1 MLRDVTLSAQG
12 RRETVDAMSPA
23 ASAMPAASARARVSP
38 GTPRERPGDLG
49 RCGDA
54 GASTSSRVTNPS
66 SLSPSPRRK
75 PPVGGAR
82 YARVVRAAAAP
93 GGDGPG
99 GWLSSLEGLAQRMGV
114 TMYQAPAP
122 PAVVPG
128 ARVDFLE
135 SMLQW
140 HLDTSTSADL
150 VTREVQDAIVAE
162 VTSFPVDKVAVGE
175 SPSVAMHVPIPLL
188 RASPGGPPSS
198 LAAMGARSARGRA
211 LDDAFEKNDDSA
223 SSANG
228 STKDS
233 DGPLFAFP
241 EWDGWTQPTT
251 AMTLRAVLMTAS
263 ALSAAAGMRAYDRG
277 ATSSLAAEEAS
288 GGGSVV
294 RRGASAGA
302 PQILLPLNPAVFEDF
317 EDSELELGVDGF
329 GKGDTLDVE
338 NRSRRGGASEGA
350 VASAKKRKNQV
361 DAESL
366 RLFFEKLW
374 PDSPYSFG
382 TYDREK
388 ITSDVSYLSTSI
400 PERASDGTTAR
411 TRTKGEKRLVVIVN
425 VSSPGNET
433 AAESDGEGMV
443 NAAETLLEL
452 GVPFVVLTLWMDDSL
467 ARGVAS
473 GRPAKQEREA
483 LRVRMEKRTRIL
495 LGRSVKRK
503 EARERVRR
511 AFEAAK
517 KQPQGAGYVALEEA
531 LAEARAV
538 GADAGAGGAF
548 GVKGGEA
555 EAMLAEIRAEA
566 RAAEASALA
575 AALTAACLQ
584 VPVDVAGLEA
594 TLRRA
599 RGVLARAARDAGAAD
614 TTALAA
620 LSVDDAATARA
631 ARDWNESAA
640 EADRILDAGGDEA
653 SSPPSSRVTRED
665 VMSADV
671 DRFASRLA
679 RGVDAT
685 ANANAKEEKTS
696 STSSSALATLRGAVD
711 AAEAAAAAAAL
722 ESDLRAALADETS
735 LEVGAV
741 PRLEKLMLRAAK
753 VAEKKPPLTQEGA
766 AKLNALTSRCF
777 SRATALQEMEEARAA
792 LAAAL
797 EPSRSAG
804 VASLFVQEGTKKSR
818 SADDRS
824 VNANAFDHLI
834 AVPALERAVARARA
848 SAWPWQLADAVADA
862 ETTLER
868 WRAIGRV
875 RDAIDSRDVAKIRR
889 EIAYARKAHPE
900 VETRGAERALAEMEA
915 EDALEGGDRRLKAYF
930 AASKMAWSSGAPS
943 AESAEMLRTIR
954 DSLAVTDAE
963 HEQVTKAVSAG
974 SRTAAE
980 ETRARALEGNANVA
994 SSFEYERSRVSFAA
1008 SGAGTR
1014 GPIFQ
1019 GSDELGTDVTSDAT
1033 ELYVLN
1039 WDDEAIELYVG
1050 GAGPKTNHDLRFEKP
1065 LNADADEATRAWA
1078 SATLFENE
1086 RASDARDGSYARSVD
1101 GGDDGGSGGWRRVGA
1116 DIIYNEEEIIGVGSS
1131 GTYVFRG
1138 YVQHT
1143 TRARHAVAVKR
1154 IQRPPGE
1161 EGRELLRLVEREVEL
1176 LTSLNQ
1182 SPRVPFFHRW
1192 AATSSH
1198 VFIALELCAE
1208 SLREHVTRLGDSMPV
1223 ERRFEILR
1231 DVASGIAWLHD
1242 PNKPGGRIAHNDLKP
1257 ENLLVAADGD
1267 VKIADVGLG
1276 VRVNSKFSKKKSEKP
1291 DGNDSDSDADSG
1303 EYTMSTFRKYGIDI
1317 VLAGRAPEM
1326 LKHEPLTPA
1335 ADVWAMG
1342 VVFYFALTGRASP
1355 FSESGRDV
1363 PTDAAIINGR
1373 HHLQNVMSVPGLVT
1387 RRALEARH
1395 LLASMLAPDPADR
1408 PEARDV
1414 QAHPLFWS
1422 DETFLARAVALHF
1435 NSASFATDVGSVLS
1449 AAADDALINGA
1460 AGGGNAERGALLAAA
1475 SMDLTDW
1482 KRLVDAKLLKRVTRF
1497 SKNAS
1502 RKAPGNGREVSTDAG
1517 TSQNGPPSGNSDAKK
1532 TNAGESGRGSYGD
1545 GFSDL
1550 LRFCRNVSEHPPTI
1564 DEVGPL
1570 LQTLVEASAETEA
1583 RAAASAAA
1591 ASAKKSARR
1600 ARAAAREGG
1609 AAGASA
1615 LAADEDGPP
1624 IEKKANDGNDASRF
1638 PGTALLPPGIDPG
1651 CSPRR
1656 LTREQRRSIFAA
1668 YIAHLFPGMPLAVF
1682 EVCVA
1687 TEQAR
1692 AKSRARVKSRHRSDA
1707 KANGKQKRSGPGPGT
1722 RGRAKTQTQRGR

>member
-1 MLRDVTLSAQG
+1 L
-12 RRETVDAMSPA
+12 
-23 ASAMPAASARARVSP
+23 
-38 GTPRERPGDLG
+38 
-49 RCGDA
+49 
-54 GASTSSRVTNPS
+54 
-66 SLSPSPRRK
+66 
-75 PPVGGAR
+75 
-82 YARVVRAAAAP
+82 
-93 GGDGPG
+93 
-99 GWLSSLEGLAQRMGV
+99 
-114 TMYQAPAP
+114 
-122 PAVVPG
+122 
-128 ARVDFLE
+128 
-135 SMLQW
+135 
-140 HLDTSTSADL
+140 
-150 VTREVQDAIVAE
+150 
-162 VTSFPVDKVAVGE
+162 
-175 SPSVAMHVPIPLL
+175 
-188 RASPGGPPSS
+188 
-198 LAAMGARSARGRA
+198 
-211 LDDAFEKNDDSA
+211 
-223 SSANG
+223 
-228 STKDS
+228 
-233 DGPLFAFP
+233 
-241 EWDGWTQPTT
+241 
-251 AMTLRAVLMTAS
+251 
-263 ALSAAAGMRAYDRG
+263 
-277 ATSSLAAEEAS
+277 
-288 GGGSVV
+288 
-294 RRGASAGA
+294 
-302 PQILLPLNPAVFEDF
+302 
-317 EDSELELGVDGF
+317 
-329 GKGDTLDVE
+329 
-338 NRSRRGGASEGA
+338 
-350 VASAKKRKNQV
+350 AKKRKNQV

-388 ITSDVSYLSTSI
+388 ITSDVSYLSVS
-400 PERASDGTTAR
+400 ERARDGTTTAR
-411 TRTKGEKRLVVIVN
+411 AKAKGEKRLVVIVN

-433 AAESDGEGMV
+433 AAESDGESMV

-452 GVPFVVLTLWMDDSL
+452 GVPFVVLTLWMDDAL
-467 ARGVAS
+467 ARGVTS

-503 EARERVRR
+503 EARERVRE

-679 RGVDAT
+679 RGNDAT
-685 ANANAKEEKTS
+685 VNVNVKEETS
-696 STSSSALATLRGAVD
+696 STSSSALATLRAAVD

-722 ESDLRAALADETS
+722 EGDLRAALADETS

-804 VASLFVQEGTKKSR
+804 DASLFVDA
-818 SADDRS
+818 ADDRS
-824 VNANAFDHLI
+824 VNANDRSVNAFDHLS

-848 SAWPWQLADAVADA
+848 SAWPWQLADAVTDA
-862 ETTLER
+862 EATLER

-900 VETRGAERALAEMEA
+900 VETRGAERALAELEA

-930 AASKMAWSSGAPS
+930 AASKMAWSSGVPS

-980 ETRARALEGNANVA
+980 DARARALEGSASSA
-994 SSFEYERSRVSFAA
+994 SSFSSGSNDRSRVSFAA

-1019 GSDELGTDVTSDAT
+1019 GSDELGTDAGAAGRGGTDAASDAASDAT

-1050 GAGPKTNHDLRFEKP
+1050 GAGPKTNQRRARTRTKHE
-1065 LNADADEATRAWA
+1065 NENAADADEATRAWA
-1078 SATLFENE
+1078 SATPDE
-1086 RASDARDGSYARSVD
+1086 RDDARDGSYERSVD
-1101 GGDDGGSGGWRRVGA
+1101 ARDGSGGSGGWRRVGA

-1154 IQRPPGE
+1154 IQRPPGR
-1161 EGRELLRLVEREVEL
+1161 GR
-1176 LTSLNQ
+1176 
-1182 SPRVPFFHRW
+1182 
-1192 AATSSH
+1192 
-1198 VFIALELCAE
+1198 
-1208 SLREHVTRLGDSMPV
+1208 
-1223 ERRFEILR
+1223 
-1231 DVASGIAWLHD
+1231 
-1242 PNKPGGRIAHNDLKP
+1242 
-1257 ENLLVAADGD
+1257 
-1267 VKIADVGLG
+1267 
-1276 VRVNSKFSKKKSEKP
+1276 
-1291 DGNDSDSDADSG
+1291 
-1303 EYTMSTFRKYGIDI
+1303 
-1317 VLAGRAPEM
+1317 
-1326 LKHEPLTPA
+1326 
-1335 ADVWAMG
+1335 
-1342 VVFYFALTGRASP
+1342 
-1355 FSESGRDV
+1355 
-1363 PTDAAIINGR
+1363 
-1373 HHLQNVMSVPGLVT
+1373 
-1387 RRALEARH
+1387 
-1395 LLASMLAPDPADR
+1395 
-1408 PEARDV
+1408 
-1414 QAHPLFWS
+1414 
-1422 DETFLARAVALHF
+1422 
-1435 NSASFATDVGSVLS
+1435 
-1449 AAADDALINGA
+1449 
-1460 AGGGNAERGALLAAA
+1460 
-1475 SMDLTDW
+1475 
-1482 KRLVDAKLLKRVTRF
+1482 
-1497 SKNAS
+1497 
-1502 RKAPGNGREVSTDAG
+1502 
-1517 TSQNGPPSGNSDAKK
+1517 
-1532 TNAGESGRGSYGD
+1532 
-1545 GFSDL
+1545 
-1550 LRFCRNVSEHPPTI
+1550 
-1564 DEVGPL
+1564 
-1570 LQTLVEASAETEA
+1570 
-1583 RAAASAAA
+1583 
-1591 ASAKKSARR
+1591 
-1600 ARAAAREGG
+1600 
-1609 AAGASA
+1609 
-1615 LAADEDGPP
+1615 
-1624 IEKKANDGNDASRF
+1624 
-1638 PGTALLPPGIDPG
+1638 PGT
-1651 CSPRR
+1651 
-1656 LTREQRRSIFAA
+1656 FA
-1668 YIAHLFPGMPLAVF
+1668 FG
-1682 EVCVA
+1682 
-1687 TEQAR
+1687 R
-1692 AKSRARVKSRHRSDA
+1692 
-1707 KANGKQKRSGPGPGT
+1707 T
-1722 RGRAKTQTQRGR
+1722 RG

>member
-1 MLRDVTLSAQG
+1 
-12 RRETVDAMSPA
+12 
-23 ASAMPAASARARVSP
+23 
-38 GTPRERPGDLG
+38 
-49 RCGDA
+49 
-54 GASTSSRVTNPS
+54 
-66 SLSPSPRRK
+66 
-75 PPVGGAR
+75 
-82 YARVVRAAAAP
+82 VVRAAAAS
-93 GGDGPG
+93 GGDKG
-99 GWLSSLEGLAQRMGV
+99 GWLRPLEGLAQRMGV
-114 TMYQAPAP
+114 TIYQAPAP

-150 VTREVQDAIVAE
+150 VMREVQDAIVAE

-188 RASPGGPPSS
+188 RQSPDGPPSS
-198 LAAMGARSARGRA
+198 LAAMGARSQRRRMESDG
-211 LDDAFEKNDDSA
+211 KTND
-223 SSANG
+223 SSSYG
-228 STKDS
+228 KDS

-263 ALSAAAGMRAYDRG
+263 ALSAAAGMRG
-277 ATSSLAAEEAS
+277 TTSSSSKTRDDEES
-288 GGGSVV
+288 RDRVVGSTQHKGGDSV
-294 RRGASAGA
+294 
-302 PQILLPLNPAVFEDF
+302 QILLPLNPAVFE
-317 EDSELELGVDGF
+317 EDLASLSSEKRDIFADERKETETGRVLEL
-329 GKGDTLDVE
+329 KARE
-338 NRSRRGGASEGA
+338 SNR
-350 VASAKKRKNQV
+350 RKNQV

-382 TYDREK
+382 TYDRENV
-388 ITSDVSYLSTSI
+388 TSDVSYLLNERTSESFDAAGKKKRDQKKR
-400 PERASDGTTAR
+400 ER
-411 TRTKGEKRLVVIVN
+411 RLVVIVN
-425 VSSPGNET
+425 VSAPGNET

-467 ARGVAS
+467 ARGVKS

-503 EARERVRR
+503 EARENVRR

-538 GADAGAGGAF
+538 GADAGANGAF

-584 VPVDVAGLEA
+584 VPVDVGGLEA
-594 TLRRA
+594 NLVRA
-599 RGVLARAARDAGAAD
+599 RGVLARAARDGAAVD
-614 TTALAA
+614 FSKRAA
-620 LSVDDAATARA
+620 LSVDDATTARA

-640 EADRILDAGGDEA
+640 EADRILSLSPPADENSRFESGETREEDDDANLTSDDAG
-653 SSPPSSRVTRED
+653 VTRED

-671 DRFASRLA
+671 DRFAS
-679 RGVDAT
+679 G
-685 ANANAKEEKTS
+685 ANEGGDDKKEKETS
-696 STSSSALATLRGAVD
+696 SNTTSSASLASLRAAVD
-711 AAEAAAAAAAL
+711 AAEAAL
-722 ESDLRAALADETS
+722 EAVSLEGDLRAALADETS
-735 LEVGAV
+735 LEVSAV
-741 PRLEKLMLRAAK
+741 PRLEGLMLRAAK
-753 VAEKKPPLTQEGA
+753 VAERKPPLTQEGA

-792 LAAAL
+792 LAKAL
-797 EPSRSAG
+797 EPSLRG
-804 VASLFVQEGTKKSR
+804 EDLQIFVRGGTGEDLPEER
-818 SADDRS
+818 PRGD
-824 VNANAFDHLI
+824 FDYKT
-834 AVPALERAVARARA
+834 AVPALERAVSRAQT
-848 SAWPWQLADAVADA
+848 SAWPWQLADAAQDA
-862 ETTLER
+862 ETVLER

-875 RDAIDSRDVAKIRR
+875 RDAFETRNAEKIRR
-889 EIAYARKAHPE
+889 EIAYAKKAFPE
-900 VETRGAERALAEMEA
+900 IETRQAERALAELEA

-930 AASKMAWSSGAPS
+930 AASKMAWSSGAPN

-954 DSLAVTDAE
+954 DSLAITDAE

-974 SRTAAE
+974 SRTASE
-980 ETRARALEGNANVA
+980 NARAKALEANAATSSSSARHAKNFRGTSELA
-994 SSFEYERSRVSFAA
+994 SVSFSA
-1008 SGAGTR
+1008 SVTGTR
-1014 GPIFQ
+1014 GPMFE
-1019 GSDELGTDVTSDAT
+1019 GSNEFASGPDSNAARDEAAAAT

-1039 WDDEAIELYVG
+1039 WDDETIELYVG
-1050 GAGPKTNHDLRFEKP
+1050 GAGPRTGEFANATLSSVPTASGATVSNSPNTTTNENLV
-1065 LNADADEATRAWA
+1065 ADEATRAWL
-1078 SATLFENE
+1078 SAVPDDSGGEY
-1086 RASDARDGSYARSVD
+1086 SDEYGK
-1101 GGDDGGSGGWRRVGA
+1101 SGGWRRVGA
-1116 DIIYNEEEIIGVGSS
+1116 DIIYNEEEIVGVGSS

-1154 IQRPPGE
+1154 IARPPGE

-1176 LTSLNQ
+1176 LTTLNQ

-1208 SLREHVTRLGDSMPV
+1208 SLREHVVRLGDSMPV

-1231 DVASGIAWLHD
+1231 DVADGIAWLHD

-1257 ENLLVAADGD
+1257 ENLLVDSEGD

-1276 VRVNSKFSKKKSEKP
+1276 VRVNSSNKLKSSKRLSSGERP
-1291 DGNDSDSDADSG
+1291 DTDDEAMNEDDTSS

-1326 LKHEPLTPA
+1326 LAHRPLTPA

-1342 VVFYFALTGRASP
+1342 VVFFFALTGRASP

-1373 HHLQNVMSVPGLVT
+1373 HHLQCVMNVPGLST

-1395 LLASMLAPDPADR
+1395 LLASMLAPDPNDR
-1408 PEARDV
+1408 PTAFNVRR
-1414 QAHPLFWS
+1414 HPLFWS
-1422 DETFLARAVALHF
+1422 DETFLSSAVALHR
-1435 NSASFATDVGSVLS
+1435 NSASFDKDLGSVLGS
-1449 AAADDALINGA
+1449 VADDALVNGA

-1482 KRLVDAKLLKRVTRF
+1482 KRLVDGKILKRVT
-1497 SKNAS
+1497 KAHAS
-1502 RKAPGNGREVSTDAG
+1502 FGGGARNDADANVETDVGRKP
-1517 TSQNGPPSGNSDAKK
+1517 
-1532 TNAGESGRGSYGD
+1532 YGD
-1545 GFSDL
+1545 NFSDL
-1550 LRFCRNVSEHPPTI
+1550 IRFCRNVSEHPPTI
-1564 DEVGPL
+1564 DEVEPMIR
-1570 LQTLVEASAETEA
+1570 TLTAASADSEA

-1600 ARAAAREGG
+1600 ARVAAREGG
-1609 AAGASA
+1609 NGGS
-1615 LAADEDGPP
+1615 EN
-1624 IEKKANDGNDASRF
+1624 INQENDASESGASNDEKKNEAKNSTNGSERKKF
-1638 PGTALLPPGIDPG
+1638 PGTALFPPGVDPTL
-1651 CSPRR
+1651 SPKR
-1656 LTREQRRSIFAA
+1656 LTREQRRLIFAA
-1668 YIAHLFPGMPLAVF
+1668 YVAHLFPGMPLAVF
-1682 EVCVA
+1682 EVA
-1687 TEQAR
+1687 KEMDA
-1692 AKSRARVKSRHRSDA
+1692 AKSRAKTAREARAS
-1707 KANGKQKRSGPGPGT
+1707 GKQRQK
-1722 RGRAKTQTQRGR
+1722 QRGRPNAKARGR

>member
-1 MLRDVTLSAQG
+1 
-12 RRETVDAMSPA
+12 MSPA
-23 ASAMPAASARARVSP
+23 ASAMPAASVRVRGFS
-38 GTPRERPGDLG
+38 GTSRERPVDLG
-49 RCGDA
+49 RGGDG
-54 GASTSSRVTNPS
+54 GASTSSRATNPS
-66 SLSPSPRRK
+66 SLSPSPRRL
-75 PPVGGAR
+75 GRGTR
-82 YARVVRAAAAP
+82 RARVVRAAAAP
-93 GGDGPG
+93 GGDRG
-99 GWLSSLEGLAQRMGV
+99 GWLRPLEGLAQRMGV
-114 TMYQAPAP
+114 TIYQAPAP
-122 PAVVPG
+122 PEVVPG

-140 HLDTSTSADL
+140 HLDTSTSTDL
-150 VTREVQDAIVAE
+150 VMREVQDAIVAE

-188 RASPGGPPSS
+188 RASPDGPPRS
-198 LAAMGARSARGRA
+198 LAAMGARSARARKAGGAGGSSPIGAADA
-211 LDDAFEKNDDSA
+211 LDAYGA
-223 SSANG
+223 
-228 STKDS
+228 DS
-233 DGPLFAFP
+233 DGPLSAFP

-251 AMTLRAVLMTAS
+251 AMALRAVLMTAS
-263 ALSAAAGMRAYDRG
+263 ALSAAAGMRKTASSPEDG
-277 ATSSLAAEEAS
+277 AGAAS
-288 GGGSVV
+288 RPNS
-294 RRGASAGA
+294 GA
-302 PQILLPLNPAVFEDF
+302 PQILLPALNPAVFEGPSVD
-317 EDSELELGVDGF
+317 DSFAE
-329 GKGDTLDVE
+329 
-338 NRSRRGGASEGA
+338 RRARDA
-350 VASAKKRKNQV
+350 NDDASASAGTTPKNRV
-361 DAESL
+361 DAASL
-366 RLFFEKLW
+366 GAFFGKLW
-374 PDSPYSFG
+374 PDGPYSFG
-382 TYDREK
+382 AYDRENVV
-388 ITSDVSYLSTSI
+388 SDVSYLSD
-400 PERASDGTTAR
+400 ASSELGDAR
-411 TRTKGEKRLVVIVN
+411 TRAERRTKGERRLVVIVN
-425 VSSPGNET
+425 VSVPGNET

-467 ARGVAS
+467 ARAVAS

-503 EARERVRR
+503 EARENVRR

-538 GADAGAGGAF
+538 GADAASSAR
-548 GVKGGEA
+548 GVRSGEA

-566 RAAEASALA
+566 RAAEASALG

-594 TLRRA
+594 NLRRA
-599 RGVLARAARDAGAAD
+599 RGVLARAARDTAAAD
-614 TTALAA
+614 AAELAA

-631 ARDWNESAA
+631 ARDWNASAA
-640 EADRILDAGGDEA
+640 EADQILSFGADEETTPSSLEAA
-653 SSPPSSRVTRED
+653 SSGVTRED

-671 DRFASRLA
+671 DRFASA
-679 RGVDAT
+679 RGASASDAT
-685 ANANAKEEKTS
+685 RTMPGDEDAVG
-696 STSSSALATLRGAVD
+696 TSSSVASLRAAVD
-711 AAEAAAAAAAL
+711 AAEAALEAAAL
-722 ESDLRAALADETS
+722 EGDLRAALADETS
-735 LEVGAV
+735 LSVSAV
-741 PRLEKLMLRAAK
+741 PRLELLMLRAAK
-753 VAEKKPPLTQEGA
+753 TAERKPPLTPEGA

-797 EPSRSAG
+797 EPSLRG
-804 VASLFVQEGTKKSR
+804 EESLFPGDGDE
-818 SADDRS
+818 S
-824 VNANAFDHLI
+824 VGRAFDHAS

-848 SAWPWQLADAVADA
+848 SAWPWQLADAVRDA
-862 ETTLER
+862 ESVLER

-875 RDAIDSRDVAKIRR
+875 RAALDARDVAEARR
-889 EIAYARKAHPE
+889 EVARAAEAHPE
-900 VETRGAERALAEMEA
+900 LETRGARRALAELEA
-915 EDALEGGDRRLKAYF
+915 EDALEGGDRRLRAYF
-930 AASKMAWSSGAPS
+930 AASKMAWASGAPS

-963 HEQVTKAVSAG
+963 HEQVAKAVSAG

-980 ETRARALEGNANVA
+980 GARARAREASARANPTHPTNGPNGPNGTPGDEKRA
-994 SSFEYERSRVSFAA
+994 VSFSA

-1014 GPIFQ
+1014 GPVFETFEAEA
-1019 GSDELGTDVTSDAT
+1019 GADARDAV
-1033 ELYVLN
+1033 ELYVLD
-1039 WDDEAIELYVG
+1039 WDDEEIELYVG
-1050 GAGPKTNHDLRFEKP
+1050 GAGPGTGASSDSARTNANLRTSSSADAADASPFVSP
-1065 LNADADEATRAWA
+1065 DADEATRAWA
-1078 SATLFENE
+1078 RATP
-1086 RASDARDGSYARSVD
+1086 D
-1101 GGDDGGSGGWRRVGA
+1101 GGGGGDATSASGGWRRVGA

-1208 SLREHVTRLGDSMPV
+1208 SLREHVVRLGDSMPV

-1257 ENLLVAADGD
+1257 ENLLVDSEGD

-1276 VRVNSKFSKKKSEKP
+1276 VRVSSKLGQKKKGST
-1291 DGNDSDSDADSG
+1291 NDDAEGDSS

-1326 LKHEPLTPA
+1326 LAHRPLTPA

-1363 PTDAAIINGR
+1363 PTDAAIINGQ
-1373 HHLQNVMSVPGLVT
+1373 HHLQTIMDVPGLVT

-1395 LLASMLAPDPADR
+1395 LLASMLAPDPNDR
-1408 PEARDV
+1408 PEAAEV
-1414 QAHPLFWS
+1414 LSHPLFWS
-1422 DETFLARAVALHF
+1422 DDFFLTRAVALHF
-1435 NSASFATDVGSVLS
+1435 NSASFDKDLGSVLS
-1449 AAADDALINGA
+1449 AVADDALLDDA

-1482 KRLVDAKLLKRVTRF
+1482 KRLVDGKILRRVTHKFARD
-1497 SKNAS
+1497 S
-1502 RKAPGNGREVSTDAG
+1502 RGVGEGGGNVGK
-1517 TSQNGPPSGNSDAKK
+1517 TSQ
-1532 TNAGESGRGSYGD
+1532 TGRKPYGD

-1570 LQTLVEASAETEA
+1570 LRVLVAAAAETEP
-1583 RAAASAAA
+1583 RGAASAAA
-1591 ASAKKSARR
+1591 ASARKSARR
-1600 ARAAAREGG
+1600 ARAVARKRGTAGSHLGAEAAASGSESRVS
-1609 AAGASA
+1609 ASA
-1615 LAADEDGPP
+1615 SNAHASDETT
-1624 IEKKANDGNDASRF
+1624 SSSF
-1638 PGTALLPPGIDPG
+1638 PGTALLPPGIDPALP
-1651 CSPRR
+1651 PRR

-1668 YIAHLFPGMPLAVF
+1668 YVAHLFPGMPLAVF
-1682 EVCVA
+1682 ETHVA
-1687 TEQAR
+1687 MDA
-1692 AKSRARVKSRHRSDA
+1692 A
-1707 KANGKQKRSGPGPGT
+1707 KARSKAAREAKASGKQKRSG
-1722 RGRAKTQTQRGR
+1722 GRAKAKSQMRGGR

>member
-49 RCGDA
+49 RGGDA

-329 GKGDTLDVE
+329 GKGNVLDVE

-531 LAEARAV
+531 LAEARR

-1086 RASDARDGSYARSVD
+1086 GASDARDGSYARSVD

-1276 VRVNSKFSKKKSEKP
+1276 VRVNSKFSKKKNEKP

-1591 ASAKKSARR
+1591 ASAKTSARPR
-1600 ARAAAREGG
+1600 AQ
-1609 AAGASA
+1609 
-1615 LAADEDGPP
+1615 P
-1624 IEKKANDGNDASRF
+1624 
-1638 PGTALLPPGIDPG
+1638 
-1651 CSPRR
+1651 
-1656 LTREQRRSIFAA
+1656 
-1668 YIAHLFPGMPLAVF
+1668 
-1682 EVCVA
+1682 
-1687 TEQAR
+1687 
-1692 AKSRARVKSRHRSDA
+1692 
-1707 KANGKQKRSGPGPGT
+1707 
-1722 RGRAKTQTQRGR
+1722 RGRAAPPARARSPRMRMDLQSKKKRTTETTLRVSREPRFCLRGSTRGAPRGA

>member
-1 MLRDVTLSAQG
+1 
-12 RRETVDAMSPA
+12 VDAMSPA
-23 ASAMPAASARARVSP
+23 ASAMPAASVRARVSP
-38 GTPRERPGDLG
+38 GTPRERPGAFG
-49 RCGDA
+49 RGGDG
-54 GASTSSRVTNPS
+54 GASTSSRATNPS
-66 SLSPSPRRK
+66 SVSPSARSPGVRR
-75 PPVGGAR
+75 R
-82 YARVVRAAAAP
+82 RARVVRAAAAS
-93 GGDGPG
+93 GGDKG
-99 GWLSSLEGLAQRMGV
+99 GWLRPLEGLAQRMGV
-114 TMYQAPAP
+114 TIYQAPAP

-150 VTREVQDAIVAE
+150 VMREVQDAIVAE

-188 RASPGGPPSS
+188 RQSPDGPPSS
-198 LAAMGARSARGRA
+198 LAAMGARSQRRRMESDG
-211 LDDAFEKNDDSA
+211 KTND
-223 SSANG
+223 SSSYG
-228 STKDS
+228 KDS

-263 ALSAAAGMRAYDRG
+263 ALSAAAGMRG
-277 ATSSLAAEEAS
+277 TTSSKTQTQTRDDEES
-288 GGGSVV
+288 RDRVVGSTQRKGGDSV
-294 RRGASAGA
+294 
-302 PQILLPLNPAVFEDF
+302 QILLPLNPAVFE
-317 EDSELELGVDGF
+317 EDLASLSSEKRDIFADERKETETGRVLEL
-329 GKGDTLDVE
+329 KARE
-338 NRSRRGGASEGA
+338 SNR
-350 VASAKKRKNQV
+350 RKNQV

-382 TYDREK
+382 TYDRENV
-388 ITSDVSYLSTSI
+388 TSDLPYLLNERTSESFDAAGKKKRDTKKR
-400 PERASDGTTAR
+400 ER
-411 TRTKGEKRLVVIVN
+411 RLVVIVN
-425 VSSPGNET
+425 VSAPGNET

-467 ARGVAS
+467 ARGVKS

-503 EARERVRR
+503 EARENVRR

-517 KQPQGAGYVALEEA
+517 KQPQGAGYVKLEEA

-538 GADAGAGGAF
+538 GADAGANQTMF

-555 EAMLAEIRAEA
+555 EAMLAEIRQEA

-584 VPVDVAGLEA
+584 VPVDVGGLEA
-594 TLRRA
+594 NLVRA
-599 RGVLARAARDAGAAD
+599 RGVLARAARDGAAVD
-614 TTALAA
+614 FSKRAA
-620 LSVDDAATARA
+620 LSVDDATTARA

-640 EADRILDAGGDEA
+640 EAERILSLSPPADENSRFESAETREEDDDANLTSDDAG
-653 SSPPSSRVTRED
+653 VTRED

-671 DRFASRLA
+671 DRFAS
-679 RGVDAT
+679 G
-685 ANANAKEEKTS
+685 ANEGGDDKKEKSSNTTS
-696 STSSSALATLRGAVD
+696 SASLASLRAAVD
-711 AAEAAAAAAAL
+711 AAEAAL
-722 ESDLRAALADETS
+722 EAVSLEGDLRAALADETS
-735 LEVGAV
+735 LEVSAV
-741 PRLEKLMLRAAK
+741 PRLEGLMLRAAK
-753 VAEKKPPLTQEGA
+753 VAERKPPLTQEGA

-792 LAAAL
+792 LAKAL
-797 EPSRSAG
+797 EPSLRG
-804 VASLFVQEGTKKSR
+804 EDLQIFVRGGTGEDEEER
-818 SADDRS
+818 PRGD
-824 VNANAFDHLI
+824 FDYKT
-834 AVPALERAVARARA
+834 AVPALERAVSRAQT
-848 SAWPWQLADAVADA
+848 SAWPWQLADAAQDA
-862 ETTLER
+862 ETVLER

-875 RDAIDSRDVAKIRR
+875 RDAFETRNAEKIRR
-889 EIAYARKAHPE
+889 EIAYAKKAFPE
-900 VETRGAERALAEMEA
+900 IETRGAERALAELEA

-930 AASKMAWSSGAPS
+930 AASKMAWSSGAPN

-954 DSLAVTDAE
+954 DSLAITDAE

-974 SRTAAE
+974 SRTASE
-980 ETRARALEGNANVA
+980 NARAKALEANAATSSSSARHAKNFRGTSELA
-994 SSFEYERSRVSFAA
+994 SVSFSA
-1008 SGAGTR
+1008 SVTGTR
-1014 GPIFQ
+1014 GPMFE
-1019 GSDELGTDVTSDAT
+1019 GSNEFASSDSNAARDEAAAAT

-1039 WDDEAIELYVG
+1039 WDDETIELYVG
-1050 GAGPKTNHDLRFEKP
+1050 GAGPRTGEFANATLSSVPTAGGATVPPPNTTTNENLV
-1065 LNADADEATRAWA
+1065 ADEATRAWL
-1078 SATLFENE
+1078 SAVPDD
-1086 RASDARDGSYARSVD
+1086 SD
-1101 GGDDGGSGGWRRVGA
+1101 GGGSDGEYGASGGWRRVGA
-1116 DIIYNEEEIIGVGSS
+1116 DIIYNEEEIVGVGSS

-1154 IQRPPGE
+1154 IARPPGE

-1176 LTSLNQ
+1176 LTTLNQ

-1208 SLREHVTRLGDSMPV
+1208 SLREHVVRLGDSMPV

-1231 DVASGIAWLHD
+1231 DVADGIAWLHD

-1257 ENLLVAADGD
+1257 ENLLVDSEGD

-1276 VRVNSKFSKKKSEKP
+1276 VRVNSGKTLRSSKRLSSGERP
-1291 DGNDSDSDADSG
+1291 DIDDEAMNEDDNSS

-1326 LKHEPLTPA
+1326 LAHRPLTPA

-1342 VVFYFALTGRASP
+1342 VVFFFALTGRASP

-1373 HHLQNVMSVPGLVT
+1373 HHLQCVMNVPGLST

-1395 LLASMLAPDPADR
+1395 LLASMLAPDPNDR
-1408 PEARDV
+1408 PTARDV
-1414 QAHPLFWS
+1414 RRHPLFWS
-1422 DETFLARAVALHF
+1422 DETFLSSAVTLHR
-1435 NSASFATDVGSVLS
+1435 NSASFDKDLGSVLGS
-1449 AAADDALINGA
+1449 VADDALLNGA

-1482 KRLVDAKLLKRVTRF
+1482 KRLVDGKILKRVTKAHANV
-1497 SKNAS
+1497 SPTVS
-1502 RKAPGNGREVSTDAG
+1502 SVPLTDVGRKP
-1517 TSQNGPPSGNSDAKK
+1517 
-1532 TNAGESGRGSYGD
+1532 YGD
-1545 GFSDL
+1545 NFSDL
-1550 LRFCRNVSEHPPTI
+1550 IRFCRNVSEHPPTI
-1564 DEVGPL
+1564 DEVEPMIR
-1570 LQTLVEASAETEA
+1570 TLAAASADSEA

-1600 ARAAAREGG
+1600 ARVAAREGG
-1609 AAGASA
+1609 NGGA
-1615 LAADEDGPP
+1615 EN
-1624 IEKKANDGNDASRF
+1624 INQENDASDSGASNDEKKNEAKNSSNGSERKKF
-1638 PGTALLPPGIDPG
+1638 PGTALFPPGVDPTL
-1651 CSPRR
+1651 SPKR
-1656 LTREQRRSIFAA
+1656 LTREQRRLIFAA
-1668 YIAHLFPGMPLAVF
+1668 YVAHLFPGMPLAVF
-1682 EVCVA
+1682 EVA
-1687 TEQAR
+1687 KEMDA
-1692 AKSRARVKSRHRSDA
+1692 AKSRAKTAREARAS
-1707 KANGKQKRSGPGPGT
+1707 GKQRQK
-1722 RGRAKTQTQRGR
+1722 QRGRSNAKARGR

>member
-1 MLRDVTLSAQG
+1 
-12 RRETVDAMSPA
+12 MSPA
-23 ASAMPAASARARVSP
+23 ASAMPVASARARISP
-38 GTPRERPGDLG
+38 RTLRERPVDLG
-49 RCGDA
+49 RGGDG
-54 GASTSSRVTNPS
+54 GASTSSRATNPS
-66 SLSPSPRRK
+66 SLSPSPRR
-75 PPVGGAR
+75 PGGGTR
-82 YARVVRAAAAP
+82 RARVVRTAAAP
-93 GGDGPG
+93 GGDKG
-99 GWLSSLEGLAQRMGV
+99 GWLRPLEGLAQRMGV
-114 TMYQAPAP
+114 TIYQAPAP
-122 PAVVPG
+122 PEVVPG

-140 HLDTSTSADL
+140 HLDTSTSTDL
-150 VTREVQDAIVAE
+150 VMREVQDAIVAE

-175 SPSVAMHVPIPLL
+175 SPSVAMHVPVPLL
-188 RASPGGPPSS
+188 RASPDGPPSS
-198 LAAMGARSARGRA
+198 LAALGARSARKQTAGSSSSAGSRSS
-211 LDDAFEKNDDSA
+211 DSA
-223 SSANG
+223 NDSYDAYG
-228 STKDS
+228 MKDS

-251 AMTLRAVLMTAS
+251 AMTLRAVLMTAA
-263 ALSAAAGMRAYDRG
+263 ALSAAAGMRATASSAQEDGPGSGSRPSSG
-277 ATSSLAAEEAS
+277 A
-288 GGGSVV
+288 GV
-294 RRGASAGA
+294 
-302 PQILLPLNPAVFEDF
+302 QILLPLNPTPA
-317 EDSELELGVDGF
+317 LESSDDASSDE
-329 GKGDTLDVE
+329 KHT
-338 NRSRRGGASEGA
+338 RR
-350 VASAKKRKNQV
+350 NQV

-366 RLFFEKLW
+366 GLFFEKLW
-374 PDSPYSFG
+374 PDGPYSFG
-382 TYDREK
+382 TYDRENV
-388 ITSDVSYLSTSI
+388 TSDVSYLSASTASSTTNEKRG
-400 PERASDGTTAR
+400 ER
-411 TRTKGEKRLVVIVN
+411 RLVVIVN
-425 VSSPGNET
+425 VSAPGNET

-467 ARGVAS
+467 ARAVAS
-473 GRPAKQEREA
+473 GRPAKAEREA

-503 EARERVRR
+503 EARENVRR

-517 KQPQGAGYVALEEA
+517 RQPQGAGYVALEEA
-531 LAEARAV
+531 IAEARAV
-538 GADAGAGGAF
+538 GADAGADAVRRFGGES
-548 GVKGGEA
+548 GGEA

-575 AALTAACLQ
+575 AAMTAACLQ

-594 TLRRA
+594 NLRRA
-599 RGVLARAARDAGAAD
+599 RGVLKRAARD
-614 TTALAA
+614 
-620 LSVDDAATARA
+620 R
-631 ARDWNESAA
+631 NEGAA
-640 EADRILDAGGDEA
+640 EADVEA
-653 SSPPSSRVTRED
+653 DVSDQIRSGATENETEEETTPSGAEDVSSSLASRPVTRED

-671 DRFASRLA
+671 DRFASA
-679 RGVDAT
+679 KA
-685 ANANAKEEKTS
+685 ANASWQEDVSERPAESLSPEE
-696 STSSSALATLRGAVD
+696 STASLASLRAAVD
-711 AAEAAAAAAAL
+711 AAEAALEAVAL
-722 ESDLRAALADETS
+722 EGDLRGALADETS
-735 LEVGAV
+735 LSVSAV
-741 PRLEKLMLRAAK
+741 PRLERLMLRAAK
-753 VAEKKPPLTQEGA
+753 IAERKPPLTPEGA

-797 EPSRSAG
+797 EPSLRGEEALFPSRGGDDDGESSTDGRQSGDG
-804 VASLFVQEGTKKSR
+804 VAGNTR
-818 SADDRS
+818 R
-824 VNANAFDHLI
+824 AFDHSS

-848 SAWPWQLADAVADA
+848 SAWPWQLADAVRDA
-862 ETTLER
+862 ELVLER
-868 WRAIGRV
+868 WRAIARV
-875 RDAIDSRDVAKIRR
+875 RAAFDSRDVAKIRR
-889 EIAYARKAHPE
+889 EMAYAKKAHPE
-900 VETRGAERALAEMEA
+900 VETRGAERALAELEA

-930 AASKMAWSSGAPS
+930 AASKMAWSSGAPT

-980 ETRARALEGNANVA
+980 DARARAKPAA
-994 SSFEYERSRVSFAA
+994 SSGRETGETAFREGGARGAVSFSA

-1014 GPIFQ
+1014 GPMFET
-1019 GSDELGTDVTSDAT
+1019 SDLSAGFEAAADLDALARDAT
-1033 ELYVLN
+1033 ELYVLD
-1039 WDDEAIELYVG
+1039 WDDEEIELYVG
-1050 GAGPKTNHDLRFEKP
+1050 GAGPRTGEKTKKSLGESRASAVASP
-1065 LNADADEATRAWA
+1065 DADEATRAWA
-1078 SATLFENE
+1078 SATPDE
-1086 RASDARDGSYARSVD
+1086 RDDASGDASARDGSDSGSD
-1101 GGDDGGSGGWRRVGA
+1101 SGGWRRVGA

-1208 SLREHVTRLGDSMPV
+1208 SLREHVVRLGDSMPV

-1257 ENLLVAADGD
+1257 ENLLVDSEGD

-1276 VRVNSKFSKKKSEKP
+1276 VRVSEKVREKKKRRGDARGGFLDDE
-1291 DGNDSDSDADSG
+1291 SDAEETA

-1326 LKHEPLTPA
+1326 LAHRPLTPA
-1335 ADVWAMG
+1335 VDVWAMG
-1342 VVFYFALTGRASP
+1342 VVFFFALTGRASP

-1373 HHLQNVMSVPGLVT
+1373 HHLRGIMDVPGLVT

-1395 LLASMLAPDPADR
+1395 LLASMLAPDPNDR
-1408 PEARDV
+1408 PEAADV

-1422 DETFLARAVALHF
+1422 DDFFLTRAVALHF
-1435 NSASFATDVGSVLS
+1435 ASASFDRDLGSVLG
-1449 AAADDALINGA
+1449 AVADDALLDGA

-1482 KRLVDAKLLKRVTRF
+1482 KRLVDGKILKRVTRG
-1497 SKNAS
+1497 K
-1502 RKAPGNGREVSTDAG
+1502 
-1517 TSQNGPPSGNSDAKK
+1517 
-1532 TNAGESGRGSYGD
+1532 SYGD

-1570 LQTLVEASAETEA
+1570 LRALVDASVETEA

-1591 ASAKKSARR
+1591 AAARKRARR
-1600 ARAAAREGG
+1600 ARAAARRGG
-1609 AAGASA
+1609 DAGSREAETSSA
-1615 LAADEDGPP
+1615 ETETETSQVSAETDPSAV
-1624 IEKKANDGNDASRF
+1624 RH
-1638 PGTALLPPGIDPG
+1638 PGTALLPPGVDPELT
-1651 CSPRR
+1651 PRR
-1656 LTREQRRSIFAA
+1656 STREQRRSIFAA
-1668 YIAHLFPGMPLAVF
+1668 YVAHLFPGMPLAVF
-1682 EVCVA
+1682 ETRAAMDETRKRTEVA
-1687 TEQAR
+1687 RE
-1692 AKSRARVKSRHRSDA
+1692 A
-1707 KANGKQKRSGPGPGT
+1707 KAGGKQRQRHASRG
-1722 RGRAKTQTQRGR
+1722 GRANAKAQTRKGG